1 MEGQQVNDRALLRED
16 LLRIC
21 VNLVKME
28 RSYCSPQ
35 ELSHYLCEVAD
46 RIDLD
51 FPVCEPDHPPTKG
64 VEASSAQ
71 LVFSEPGFGEMV
83 RPVDL

>member
-1 MEGQQVNDRALLRED
+1 MEGQQVNDRAIFLED
-16 LLRIC
+16 ILRIR
-21 VNLVKME
+21 VTMFKMAHA
-28 RSYCSPQ
+28 RCSPQ
-35 ELSHYLCEVAD
+35 ELSHYLREVAD

-51 FPVCEPDHPPTKG
+51 FPVREPDHPPTKG

-83 RPVDL
+83 RPVNL